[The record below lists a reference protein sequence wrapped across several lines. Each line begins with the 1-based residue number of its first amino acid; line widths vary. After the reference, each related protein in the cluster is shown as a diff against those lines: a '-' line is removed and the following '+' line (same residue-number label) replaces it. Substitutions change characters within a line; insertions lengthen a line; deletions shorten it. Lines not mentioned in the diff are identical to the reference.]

1 MKPADNFYVKCLE
14 RAGIRTK
21 KLLIFKGYN
30 YNYADKKISEI
41 DYINL
46 KRCTMKQKS

>member
-1 MKPADNFYVKCLE
+1 MKPADTFLCKMFGKSKDKDQKVIKFQ
-14 RAGIRTK
+14 RIHF
-21 KLLIFKGYN
+21 KLRIQ
-30 YNYADKKISEI
+30 KISEI